1 MRTGVYIL
9 INGSY
14 RELPSGTRFIVE
26 TGRKVHFHRSEK
38 ATIRE
43 IKALISL
50 GIDYSVTTV
59 DGKVLALC
67 EDSGEPHLKE
77 V

>member
-1 MRTGVYIL
+1 MSTGVYIL
-9 INGSY
+9 IGGSY
-14 RELPSGTRFIVE
+14 RKLPSGTKYIVE
-26 TGRKVHFHRSEK
+26 TGRRVLFHRSEK

-43 IKALISL
+43 IKSLIYL

>member
-14 RELPSGTRFIVE
+14 RKLPSGTKFIVE

-43 IKALISL
+43 IKSLIHQ
-50 GIDYSVTTV
+50 GIDYFVGTA
-59 DGKVLALC
+59 DGEVLALC